1 MVCVML
7 RRGPLPTWR
16 PRGQAALGGGLR
28 EIAAAKAGILK
39 AGCPLVLAR
48 QPEAEAAAALRA
60 AAAALGCTVRGA
72 ACAGQPP
79 TPASQGYTFLKHRGM
94 GSIVTEAGGA
104 LCHDK
109 LPGCAAAPEHKAP
122 IIWYEPGGRA
132 QCHHVLTRHA
142 WVGRRWGF
150 LAA

>member
-1 MVCVML
+1 MVCVLL

-39 AGCPLVLAR
+39 AGRPLVLAR

-79 TPASQGYTFLKHRGM
+79 TPASQGYT
-94 GSIVTEAGGA
+94 SQSTEAGGA
-104 LCHDK
+104 LCHGK

-122 IIWYEPGGRA
+122 MIWYKPGGRA
-132 QCHHVLTRHA
+132 Q
-142 WVGRRWGF
+142 
-150 LAA
+150 